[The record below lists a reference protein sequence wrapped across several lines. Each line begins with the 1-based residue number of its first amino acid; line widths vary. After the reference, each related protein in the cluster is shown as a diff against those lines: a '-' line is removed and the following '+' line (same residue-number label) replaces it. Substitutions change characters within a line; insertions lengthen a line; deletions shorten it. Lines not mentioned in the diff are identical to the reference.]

1 MRSPDTPR
9 QSGLSVGQDTLRTE
23 RVGLDALI
31 AALEGPLGPP
41 FEAAVETVLGLSGH
55 VVITGIG
62 KSGHIGAKIAAT
74 LASTGQPSFFLHPSE
89 ASHGDLGMLTRE
101 CGLLAISN
109 SGESREMRD
118 VLVFARREGVPIIAI
133 TRDPQ
138 STLGRAADVVLQ
150 LPDAPEA
157 CPNGLAPTTSTTL
170 TLALGDA
177 LAMAVMARR
186 GFGREDFGLRHPGG
200 KLGLRLQRVSDYLSG
215 QPPVPLPLV
224 AEVLD
229 ARSLLWA
236 VSEGRRGCV
245 GVVDAEGRLVGMV
258 TDGDLRRAL
267 DERFFDKTASEV
279 MTRAPLT
286 LRTDMRMSEVIE
298 IFSSRRISNAF
309 VVAEGGAPVGII
321 DFKDLAAQGYL

>member
-1 MRSPDTPR
+1 
-9 QSGLSVGQDTLRTE
+9 VGQDTLRIE
-23 RVGLDALI
+23 RAGLDALM
-31 AALEGPLGPP
+31 AALDGPLAAP
-41 FEAAVETVLGLSGH
+41 FEAAVETVLALTGH
-55 VVITGIG
+55 LVITGIG

-89 ASHGDLGMLTRE
+89 ASHGDLGMLTPA

-133 TRDPQ
+133 TRDPL
-138 STLGRAADVVLQ
+138 STLGRAATVILR

-177 LAMAVMARR
+177 LSMAVMARR

-200 KLGLRLQRVSDYLSG
+200 KLGLRLQRVNDYLNS
-215 QPPVPLPLV
+215 QPKAALPLV
-224 AEVLD
+224 REELD

-245 GVVDAEGRLVGMV
+245 GVTDPAGRLVGMV

-267 DERFFDKTASEV
+267 DERFFDKTAAEV
-279 MTRAPLT
+279 MARSPLT
-286 LRTDMRMSEVIE
+286 LRDDMRMSEVIDV
-298 IFSSRRISNAF
+298 FSSRRISNAF
-309 VVAEGGAPVGII
+309 VVDEGGAPIGIV
-321 DFKDLAAQGYL
+321 DFKDLTAQGYL